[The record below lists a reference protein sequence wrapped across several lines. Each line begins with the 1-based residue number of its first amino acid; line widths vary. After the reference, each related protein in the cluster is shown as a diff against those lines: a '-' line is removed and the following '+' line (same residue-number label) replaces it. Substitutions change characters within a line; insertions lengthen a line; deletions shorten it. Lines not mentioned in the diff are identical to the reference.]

1 MNDQKKRL
9 RYQSWHRGC
18 KETDDILGPFADA
31 WLPDATNA
39 APFEAL
45 LKEEDWDIYRWLTGQ
60 QPMPEEHAAML
71 EEIKAFQARKVSAS

>member
-31 WLPDATNA
+31 WLPAAENI

-45 LKEEDWDIYRWLTGQ
+45 LDEDDWDIYRWLTNSQ
-60 QPMPEEHAAML
+60 AKPEEHKAMIA
-71 EEIKAFQARKVSAS
+71 EIQEFQANKVST